1 MSQKKAKWTL
11 RDIEVNSIEQLLAQ
25 PIPAFKETL
34 KKLLIANN
42 EEIARLTNLNKK
54 ILECLDQQDQKNG
67 IGVSSSAGLQTPSKV
82 SLIFFRRRF
91 LRLNFK
97 SFSHQLAGP
106 NCRRK
111 FGFECSRICQ

>member
-1 MSQKKAKWTL
+1 MSQKKKKLTL
-11 RDIEVNSIEQLLAQ
+11 QDIEVNSIEQLLAQ

-42 EEIARLTNLNKK
+42 EEIAHLTNLNKK
-54 ILECLDQQDQKNG
+54 ILECLDRIDQQELKNVP
-67 IGVSSSAGLQTPSKV
+67 GVAKVSADLQTPSKV

-106 NCRRK
+106 NCQKK
-111 FGFECSRICQ
+111 FGFES